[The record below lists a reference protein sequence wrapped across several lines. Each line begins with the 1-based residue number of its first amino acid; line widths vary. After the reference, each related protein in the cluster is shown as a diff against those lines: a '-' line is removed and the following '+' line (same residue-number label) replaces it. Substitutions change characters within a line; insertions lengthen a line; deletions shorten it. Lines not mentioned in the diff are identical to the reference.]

1 MTTSITSAILETYT
15 GAELVAKYNE
25 LTNSEIKKF
34 TDKKTAIARIIKV
47 VAERAASL
55 NDEIVLPIETTSVI
69 QHTETTTQ
77 QIDVVTTQHTETGIQ
92 HTETT
97 TTTTQS
103 INDVVIQHDTPSLLD
118 SNDIIADAVIIEE
131 APEAPEAPHVEQV
144 EQVANEVAV
153 VQPKK
158 RGRKPNVDGV
168 PAPKKEAKVRG
179 VSKEMRLVHL
189 FVANPGK
196 EISLVF
202 AKMVFEGASTIE
214 EAEAVKTSSFNCV
227 LAYIRN
233 SITGFG
239 MRIEKSG
246 KNVSYDPQRNTQN
259 WHARRAHIKGLLSI
273 VQNAIDNGT
282 YTAYELPTE

>member
-34 TDKKTAIARIIKV
+34 TDKKTAIARIMKV

-55 NDEIVLPIETTSVI
+55 NDEIVLPIETT
-69 QHTETTTQ
+69 TQ
-77 QIDVVTTQHTETGIQ
+77 QIDVVTTQHTETVIQ

-131 APEAPEAPHVEQV
+131 APEAPQV

-196 EISLVF
+196 EISLAF

>member
-1 MTTSITSAILETYT
+1 MTTSITSAILETMSGT
-15 GAELVAKYNE
+15 ELVAKYNE

-34 TDKKTAIARIIKV
+34 TDKKTAIARIMKV

-77 QIDVVTTQHTETGIQ
+77 QIDVVTTQHTET
-92 HTETT
+92 TT
-97 TTTTQS
+97 TAQS

-131 APEAPEAPHVEQV
+131 AQQV
-144 EQVANEVAV
+144 EHVANEVAV

-196 EISLVF
+196 EISLAF